1 MKNARPALR
10 YAKAILNLATERKQD
25 TEVNDDM
32 KLIAA
37 TIAESN
43 DLEVMLKS
51 PVIKSTDKTKVLN
64 TLFGSKVNNISKGV
78 FTILQDNK
86 RLAILESVAK
96 QYSIVYDYH
105 KSIKV
110 AKVTTAVALTEKTT
124 EKIQEK
130 IIELT
135 GNKASIE
142 NNIDPSILGGFVLR
156 IGDIQYDASISNQLK
171 KLKKQFDDSQ
181 YIPKI

>member
-1 MKNARPALR
+1 M
-10 YAKAILNLATERKQD
+10 NLATEKNLD
-25 TEVNDDM
+25 AEVNDNM
-32 KLIAA
+32 KLIVA
-37 TIAESN
+37 TIAESS

-64 TLFGSKVNNISKGV
+64 ALFGDKVNTISKGV
-78 FTILQDNK
+78 FAILQENK
-86 RLAILESVAK
+86 RLEILESVAK
-96 QYSIVYDYH
+96 QYSIVYDYQ

-110 AKVTTAVALTEKTT
+110 AKVTTAVALTEKATQ
-124 EKIQEK
+124 KIQEK
-130 IIELT
+130 IVELT

-142 NNIDPSILGGFVLR
+142 NNIDSSILGGFVLR

-171 KLKKQFDDSQ
+171 ELKKQFDNSQ